1 MISSN
6 DSSGQESGYEKGV
19 ISLPGAV
26 ALGSGVMI
34 GAGVLAVTGQIAELS
49 GALFPLAFVAAA
61 VVSGLSAYS
70 YVRLANAYPSAGG
83 IATFF
88 QKCYGEGVLTG
99 GLALLMY
106 LSMVLNQSLVA
117 RTFGTYALQLFDVA
131 PGSALAPALGVALL
145 LVAMVV
151 NLVGTEAVERV
162 SLFTAA
168 VKIGGL
174 VVFGGAILWLSD
186 SGLKLGTSAPNDSGI
201 ASLLGAVALGVLA
214 YKGFTTITNQGA
226 ELVEPRKNVG
236 RAIVISI
243 AVCAALYLLVSLA
256 VASQLTVPE
265 IINARDYALAQA
277 ARPFFGDAGLWFTVG
292 FAVIATS
299 TGVLVSVFA
308 VSRMLAMLTKMK
320 LVPQARFG
328 MPGNVQQHAVV
339 YTVAIAIVLT
349 AVADLSRIASL
360 GAIIYITMDIGIHW
374 GVITKVRDA
383 TEAVVWVPALA
394 IILDLAIL
402 GGLVWVKIGSDMTLV
417 GAAIAVFV
425 LVFGGEWLFLRFA
438 APADG

>member
-1 MISSN
+1 MESPNGHSN
-6 DSSGQESGYEKGV
+6 REAVYEKGV

-49 GALFPLAFVAAA
+49 GALFPLAFVVAA
-61 VVSGLSAYS
+61 VVSGFSAYS
-70 YVRLANAYPSAGG
+70 YIKLAKAYPSAGG
-83 IATFF
+83 IATFL
-88 QKCYGEGVLTG
+88 QKCYGDGVLTA

-117 RTFGTYALQLFDVA
+117 RTFGTYVMQLFDIA
-131 PGSALAPALGVALL
+131 PDSVLVSALGVVLL

-151 NLVGTEAVERV
+151 NLVGTEAVERL
-162 SLFTAA
+162 SLLTAA

-174 VVFGGAILWLSD
+174 VVFASAILWLSD
-186 SGLKLGTSAPNDSGI
+186 SGLRLGTSAPDDTGI

-214 YKGFTTITNQGA
+214 YKGFTTITNQGD

-236 RAIVISI
+236 RAIIISI
-243 AVCAALYLLVSLA
+243 VICAALYLLVSLA

-265 IINARDYALAQA
+265 IINARDYALAEA

-299 TGVLVSVFA
+299 TGVMVSVFA

-320 LVPQARFG
+320 LVPHSHFG
-328 MPGNVQQHAVV
+328 MPGSIQKHTVV
-339 YTVAIAIVLT
+339 YTVAIAIALTVLG
-349 AVADLSRIASL
+349 DLSRIASL
-360 GAIIYITMDIGIHW
+360 GAIIYIAMDIGIHW

-383 TEAVVWVPALA
+383 TEIVVWVPALA
-394 IILDLAIL
+394 IVLDLAVL
-402 GGLVWVKIGSDMTLV
+402 GGLVWVKIGSDQMLV
-417 GAAIAVFV
+417 VAAIAVFV
-425 LVFGGEWLFLRFA
+425 LVFGGEWLYLRFA
-438 APADG
+438 ASTDR

>member
-1 MISSN
+1 MSSN
-6 DSSGQESGYEKGV
+6 DHSGQEPGYEKGV

-34 GAGVLAVTGQIAELS
+34 GAGVLAVTGQIAELA

-61 VVSGLSAYS
+61 VVSSLSAYS
-70 YVRLANAYPSAGG
+70 YIKLAKAYPSAGG
-83 IATFF
+83 IATFLE
-88 QKCYGEGVLTG
+88 KCYGEGVLTG

-117 RTFGTYALQLFDVA
+117 RTFGTYALQLFNV
-131 PGSALAPALGVALL
+131 PPQSVLVPVLGVALL
-145 LVAMVV
+145 LGAMVV
-151 NLVGTEAVERV
+151 NLIGTATVERL
-162 SLFTAA
+162 SLITAA

-174 VVFGGAILWLSD
+174 VVFAGAILWLSN
-186 SGLKLGTSAPNDSGI
+186 SGIHLGTSAPHNTGI
-201 ASLLGAVALGVLA
+201 ASLLGSVALGVLA

-236 RAIVISI
+236 RAIIISI

-265 IINARDYALAQA
+265 IVKARDYALAQA
-277 ARPFFGDAGLWFTVG
+277 ARPFFGDVGLWFTVG

-299 TGVLVSVFA
+299 TGVMVSVFA
-308 VSRMLAMLTKMK
+308 VSRMLAMLTKME
-320 LVPQARFG
+320 LVPQGDFG
-328 MPGNVQQHAVV
+328 MPGSVQQHAVV

-360 GAIIYITMDIGIHW
+360 GAIIYLAMDIGIHW
-374 GVITKVRDA
+374 GVITKVRGE

-394 IILDLAIL
+394 IVLDIAVL
-402 GGLVWVKIGSDMTLV
+402 GGLVWVKIGSDTTLV
-417 GAAIAVFV
+417 AAAIAVFA
-425 LVFGGEWLFLRFA
+425 LVFGGEWLYLRFA
-438 APADG
+438 APTDS